1 MKEGHLNLVE
11 EHNNNEVNLFKKVLV
26 TTKRAKSLYS
36 LEESAIANLKHKP
49 TFQAIMENN
58 EGKVIMKI
66 SSQMKSKILLIK
78 WKNKFKKL
86 IIKKR

>member
-1 MKEGHLNLVE
+1 MKEGHQNLVE
-11 EHNNNEVNLFKKVLV
+11 EHNNNDVNLFKKVLV

-58 EGKVIMKI
+58 EGKVLMKI
-66 SSQMKSKILLIK
+66 STQSIDENDDGPK
-78 WKNKFKKL
+78 
-86 IIKKR
+86 